1 MRSGVG
7 EPFTYLIDVGRDM
20 KRPNRAVVAGYGMAA
35 LGIVTMMQYS
45 GSIVTAQLLLTDTGV
60 ASAAMVVLGGFLI
73 ALGIA
78 VATRPDEMH
87 RGTDRA
93 PNWLIG
99 AAAFETVALTAVIG
113 SGLL

>member
-1 MRSGVG
+1 
-7 EPFTYLIDVGRDM
+7 M

-45 GSIVTAQLLLTDTGV
+45 GSIVTAQLLLTNAGV
-60 ASAAMVVLGGFLI
+60 ASAAMVILGGLLI

-78 VATRPDEMH
+78 VATHPDEMH

-93 PNWLIG
+93 PNWMIG
-99 AAAFETVALTAVIG
+99 SAVFETVALTAVIG